1 MISSNL
7 LPLSPLFSGVTEPEI
22 HTMLKCL
29 SSWQSSYKKNEF
41 ILRSGEQIHFVG
53 MVLSGSVHVIKEDLW
68 GNRTIISQVM
78 PGQFFGESY
87 ACARSNLLEVSVIAA
102 ENCQI
107 LFLDIKKIMNTCTS
121 SCQFHH
127 RLIQNLLA
135 VMAEKNLQLTRKM
148 EYITR
153 RTLREKLLAYLSDV
167 SLTCGSTSFEIPFNR
182 QQMADYLAADRSAL
196 SNELSKLQKEGIL
209 EYRKNHFRILSSSS
223 MP

>member
-87 ACARSNLLEVSVIAA
+87 ACARSNLLRS
-102 ENCQI
+102 
-107 LFLDIKKIMNTCTS
+107 
-121 SCQFHH
+121 
-127 RLIQNLLA
+127 
-135 VMAEKNLQLTRKM
+135 
-148 EYITR
+148 
-153 RTLREKLLAYLSDV
+153 V
-167 SLTCGSTSFEIPFNR
+167 SL
-182 QQMADYLAADRSAL
+182 
-196 SNELSKLQKEGIL
+196 LQKTARFYFWIS
-209 EYRKNHFRILSSSS
+209 KKS
-223 MP
+223 